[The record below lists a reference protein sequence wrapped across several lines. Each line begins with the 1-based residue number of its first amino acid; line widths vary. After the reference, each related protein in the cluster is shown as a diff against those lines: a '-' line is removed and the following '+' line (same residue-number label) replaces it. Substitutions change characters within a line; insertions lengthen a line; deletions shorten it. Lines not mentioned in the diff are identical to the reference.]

1 MMSSD
6 LGKGILFKK
15 AKKQEQEGNWLEA
28 AKSYEQALQSESRTT
43 LSAAPTWERIG
54 FCYNRASRQAEDPK
68 EFKKLRQQAV
78 NAYEKAAEFF
88 EKEDGLRNKGKR
100 AQCSMTAKYLHSWLA
115 SSPLEKR
122 KTLDECRT
130 LGKESS
136 EAYEKAGDEL
146 NYGKMCN
153 DLLLCLL
160 ERLRLASD
168 WTEMRDISQ
177 EGIDCV
183 NKALAVLSKLD
194 DKRDPLQTYSVAS
207 LQSWYAAN
215 ISEQEEERKGRV
227 QQSLS
232 YSEKALELSQKV
244 DDPFANAMA
253 NWGAALC
260 TLFFT
265 EKIRSSLEYA
275 EEMLRQGTIAR
286 DNYLQ
291 GVASNLLA
299 LVTNW
304 IIPKEEDP
312 DKKKEGYE
320 KIIRYAEDAV
330 RYLQLVSQD
339 FDIAEAYQ
347 LHAESYSYLARDVVT
362 SLEEKRVMSKKAVEI
377 GRKGLQHAICSG
389 SPDATGSTLHALSK
403 VLHFYSKIETGKNE
417 KKMFLEEALAHREEY
432 DKILEEAFPFYYWS
446 IGVGKSYEG
455 LIKADL
461 ARIETDKDK
470 EIALLESAASDMKE
484 GVARCEKWTSSHPVP
499 HFIASAAA
507 FGYEF
512 GGILE
517 ELYLLTEDRKN
528 LTRTI
533 ETYKNAAKNFKKADL
548 PSRAA
553 ECYWKTARNQDR
565 LGMHQKAAKNFESAS
580 TEYMAAAP
588 KIPHFGEFYLD
599 YATYMKAWSEIERA
613 KFAHKNEEYALA
625 MKHYEK
631 TASLLEQSELWN
643 YLSLNFLAWSLLE
656 QAEDLSRNERIS
668 DALDIFRKAAELFN
682 EANEAFVEEIDKIQT
697 QDEKEK
703 AVELGKASV
712 RRKDHCLARANVE
725 EARMYDR
732 KGDYATSAEKYDLAA
747 TTFERLLKRA
757 ETATERKEMQMI
769 ACMSRAW
776 QKMKIADEKDSPEL
790 FREASELFLKAKEY
804 SIRRTTTLL
813 ASGNSAFCKALEFG
827 TKFEATRDRED
838 YSNVKKFLVSAAN
851 YYLKAGFENAA
862 LWTSAT
868 EILFDAY
875 NYVSSAEMEVTPE
888 KKIKIFLLA
897 EKCLERSAGLYE
909 TAGYMGKRDD
919 VRNLLKTVREKREFA
934 LSLRELLTAPTDASS
949 TSMIS
954 APSSTVEEPVGLSKF
969 EGAFVQA
976 NLIVGKREV
985 VFGESLRLEIH
996 VANLGKSA
1004 AFLTKLDDIIPEG
1017 FELIEKPR
1025 KGMVEEG
1032 YLNLRG
1038 YKLAALETEEMR
1050 LAFKPRKKGEFVFK
1064 PRIHYRDEAGED
1076 KSCEL
1081 EQVAITVREIGIRRW
1096 LKGPR

>member
-1 MMSSD
+1 MSSE
-6 LGKGILFKK
+6 LGKGILFKQ
-15 AKKQEQEGNWLEA
+15 AKKQEQEDNWLEA
-28 AKSYEQALQSESRTT
+28 VKSYEKALLSESQTT
-43 LSAAPTWERIG
+43 LSTAQTWKAIG
-54 FCYNRASRQAEDPK
+54 FCYNRASRQAKDTK

-78 NAYEKAAEFF
+78 KAYESAAKFF
-88 EKEDGLRNKGKR
+88 EKEDEVRNKGKST
-100 AQCSMTAKYLHSWLA
+100 QCRMMAKYLHSWLA
-115 SSPLEKR
+115 SIPSEKR
-122 KTLDECRT
+122 KTLEECRT
-130 LGKESS
+130 LAKESL

-146 NYGKMCN
+146 NYGKMSN
-153 DLLLCLL
+153 DLLLCLY

-168 WTEMRDISQ
+168 WREMRNISQ
-177 EGIDCV
+177 EGIDCAK
-183 NKALAVLSKLD
+183 KALVVLSKLD
-194 DKRDPLQTYSVAS
+194 DKTELLRAYSIAS

-215 ISEQEEERKGRV
+215 ISEQEEEREELV
-227 QQSLS
+227 QQSLG
-232 YSEKALELSQKV
+232 YSDKALELSKEV
-244 DDPFANAMA
+244 GEPVLSAMA
-253 NWGAALC
+253 NWGPALC

-265 EKIRSSLEYA
+265 EKIGSSLGYA
-275 EEMLRQGTIAR
+275 EEMLRQGMIVR

-304 IIPKEEDP
+304 ILEKEEDP
-312 DKKKEGYE
+312 DKKKEEYE

-347 LHAESYSYLARDVVT
+347 LHAESYSHLARDLVT
-362 SLEEKRVMSKKAVEI
+362 SLEEKRVLLKKGVEV
-377 GRKGLQHAICSG
+377 GRKGLQHALRSG

-403 VLHFYSKIETGKNE
+403 ALHFYSKIETEKNE
-417 KKMFLEEALAHREEY
+417 KKMLLKEALAHREEY
-432 DKILEEAFPFYYWS
+432 NKILEEAFPFYYWS
-446 IGVGKSYEG
+446 IGVGKNYEG
-455 LIKADL
+455 LIKAEL
-461 ARIETDKDK
+461 ARVETDRDK

-484 GVARCEKWTSSHPVP
+484 GVARCREWTSSHLVP
-499 HFIASAAA
+499 HFIASAAT
-507 FGYEF
+507 FEYEF
-512 GGILE
+512 GGTLE

-528 LTRTI
+528 LTGAI
-533 ETYKNAAKNFKKADL
+533 EAYKNAARNFRKADL

-565 LGMHQKAAKNFESAS
+565 LGMYQKAAKNFENAS

-588 KIPHFGEFYLD
+588 KIPHFGDFYLD
-599 YATYMKAWSEIERA
+599 YATYMRAWSEIERA
-613 KFAHKNEEYALA
+613 KFAHKNEEYAIA
-625 MKHYEK
+625 VKHYEK
-631 TASLLEQSELWN
+631 TTNLLKQSELWS

-656 QAEDLSRNERIS
+656 QAEDLSRKGRTGE
-668 DALDIFRKAAELFN
+668 ALDVFRKAAEHFGK
-682 EANEAFVEEIDKIQT
+682 ANEAFVEQIDKIQT
-697 QDEKEK
+697 HDEKEK

-712 RRKDHCLARANVE
+712 RRKDYCLARVNVE

-732 KGDYATSAEKYDLAA
+732 KGDYGMSAERYYLAA
-747 TTFERLLKRA
+747 TTFERLLERA
-757 ETATERKEMQMI
+757 ETATERNEIQMI

-776 QKMKIADEKDSPEL
+776 QKMKTADEKDSPEL
-790 FREASELFLKAKEY
+790 FHEASELFLKAKEY
-804 SIRRTTTLL
+804 SMKRTTTLL

-851 YYLKAGFENAA
+851 YYLKAGFENAS

-934 LSLRELLTAPTDASS
+934 LSLRELLTAPSDASS

-954 APSSTVEEPVGLSKF
+954 ARSSTVEEPVGLSKF

-976 NLIVGKREV
+976 NLIVGNREV

-996 VANLGKSA
+996 VANLGKGT
-1004 AFLTKLDDIIPEG
+1004 AFLTGVEELIPEG
-1017 FELIEKPR
+1017 LDLIEKPP
-1025 KGMVEEG
+1025 KGVVEDG

-1038 YKLAALETEEMR
+1038 SKLAALETEEMQM
-1050 LAFKPRKKGEFVFK
+1050 AFKPKKKGEFVFK
-1064 PRIHYRDEAGED
+1064 PKIHYRNEAGEQ

-1081 EQVAITVREIGIRRW
+1081 EHAVITVKEIGIRRW

>member
-1 MMSSD
+1 MSSD

-15 AKKQEQEGNWLEA
+15 AKKQEQEGNWFEA
-28 AKSYEQALQSESRTT
+28 AKSYEKALQSESRTP
-43 LSAAPTWERIG
+43 LFAGRIWDRIG
-54 FCYNRASRQAEDPK
+54 FCYNRASRQVKDPK

-78 NAYEKAAEFF
+78 KAYEKAAQFF
-88 EKEDGLRNKGKR
+88 EKEDNLRNKGKS
-100 AQCSMTAKYLHSWLA
+100 AQCSMTAEYLRSWLA
-115 SSPLEKR
+115 SSPSEQR
-122 KTLDECRT
+122 KTLDECRI
-130 LGKESS
+130 LGKESL
-136 EAYEKAGDEL
+136 EAYEKAGDKL
-146 NYGKMCN
+146 NYGKMSN
-153 DLLLCLL
+153 DLLLCLY

-168 WTEMRDISQ
+168 WREMKSISQ
-177 EGIDCV
+177 EGIDCAK
-183 NKALAVLSKLD
+183 KALAVLSKLD
-194 DKRDPLQTYSVAS
+194 DKRELLQAFSNAS
-207 LQSWYAAN
+207 LHGYYAAN
-215 ISEQEEERKGRV
+215 ISEQEEERKELI

-232 YSEKALELSQKV
+232 HSEKALELSKEV
-244 DDPFANAMA
+244 GEPFANAMA
-253 NWGAALC
+253 NWGATLC

-265 EKIRSSLEYA
+265 EKISSSLEYA
-275 EEMLRQGTIAR
+275 KEMLRQGVVAR

-304 IIPKEEDP
+304 IRHREEDP
-312 DKKKEGYE
+312 DKKKEEYE

-330 RYLQLVSQD
+330 RYLRLVSQD

-347 LHAESYSYLARDVVT
+347 LHAEGYSYLARDVAT

-377 GRKGLQHAICSG
+377 GRKGLQHAIRSG

-403 VLHFYSKIETGKNE
+403 VLHFYSKIETGKNK

-432 DKILEEAFPFYYWS
+432 NKILEEAFPFYYWS
-446 IGVGKSYEG
+446 IGVGKNYEG

-461 ARIETDKDK
+461 ARIETAKDK
-470 EIALLESAASDMKE
+470 EIALLESAASNMKE

-528 LTRTI
+528 LTRAI
-533 ETYKNAAKNFKKADL
+533 ETYKNAANNFKKADL

-580 TEYMAAAP
+580 TEYTAAAP
-588 KIPHFGEFYLD
+588 KIPHFGDFYRD
-599 YATYMKAWSEIERA
+599 YATYMKAWSEIEKA
-613 KFAHKNEEYALA
+613 KSAHKNEEYALA
-625 MKHYEK
+625 MKHYKK
-631 TASLLEQSELWN
+631 TANLLKQSKRWN

-656 QAEDLSRNERIS
+656 QAEDLSRKQKID
-668 DALDIFRKAAELFN
+668 DALDAFKKAAELFR
-682 EANEAFVEEIDKIQT
+682 EANEAFLEEIGKIQT
-697 QDEKEK
+697 RDEKEK

-712 RRKDHCLARANVE
+712 RKKDYCLARVSLE
-725 EARMYDR
+725 EARDFDR
-732 KGDYATSAEKYDLAA
+732 KGDYAASAERYDLAA
-747 TTFERLLKRA
+747 TTFERLLETA
-757 ETATERKEMQMI
+757 ETTTEQNEMQMI
-769 ACMSRAW
+769 TCMSRAW
-776 QKMKIADEKDSPEL
+776 QKMKTADEKDSPEL
-790 FREASELFLKAKEY
+790 FHEASKLFLKAKEY
-804 SIRRTTTLL
+804 STRRTTTLL
-813 ASGNSAFCKALEFG
+813 ASGNSTFCKALKFG
-827 TKFEATRDRED
+827 TKFEATRDKED
-838 YSNVKKFLVSAAN
+838 YSNVKKFLASAAN
-851 YYLKAGFENAA
+851 YYSKAGFENAS
-862 LWTSAT
+862 LWTNAT
-868 EILFDAY
+868 EMLFDAY
-875 NYVSSAEMEVTPE
+875 NYVSSAEIEATPE

-897 EKCLERSAGLYE
+897 EKCLGRSAELYE
-909 TAGYMGKRDD
+909 TAGYMGKRAE
-919 VRNLLKTVREKREFA
+919 VLNLLKTVKEKREFA
-934 LSLRELLTAPTDASS
+934 LSLRELLTAPSDASS

-996 VANLGKSA
+996 VANLGKNA
-1004 AFLTKLDDIIPEG
+1004 AFLTRLDDIIPEG
-1017 FELIEKPR
+1017 FDLIEKPR
-1025 KGMVEEG
+1025 KGMVEDG

-1038 YKLAALETEEMR
+1038 CKLAALETEEMR

-1096 LKGPR
+1096 LKGPC